1 MIITKRQI
9 RNIFFEF
16 NKFKEYMYA
25 GKTKEER
32 DELAQFFTPPEISI
46 KLLEMYN
53 VESLINKVIQDPCSG
68 SGNLLAAA
76 IIAGADLDKVLG
88 NDYDAAM
95 VKLCRERIKTIP
107 DRLEAVD
114 KDFADE
120 LREKLKA
127 FNDWQIHQGNALQA
141 RCLIEFGEEYDTNYN
156 PEYIDDL
163 DYAQS
168 YEHDEEQTFLG
179 ETRVYHVN
187 KLSWADENK
196 KAQERLEKKQQLEKR
211 NTQKTTEKTEKAE
224 QINLFEDFFGGN

>member
-1 MIITKRQI
+1 MNLTEEIKNLIITEYKA
-9 RNIFFEF
+9 FEDF
-16 NKFKEYMYA
+16 MYA

-46 KLLEMYN
+46 KLLEAYN
-53 VESLINKVIQDPCSG
+53 VKDLSGKIILDPTSG

-76 IIAGADLDKVLG
+76 LIAGADSDKIFG

-95 VKLCRERIKTIP
+95 VKLCRERIRTIP
-107 DRLEAVD
+107 DRLEEID
-114 KDFADE
+114 KEFANS
-120 LREKLKA
+120 LKAKLKD

-163 DYAQS
+163 EYAQS

-179 ETRVYHVN
+179 ETAVYHVN

-196 KAQERLEKKQQLEKR
+196 KAQERLENKQQLEKR
-211 NTQKTTEKTEKAE
+211 NTQKAIEKTEKAE
-224 QINLFEDFFGGN
+224 QVNLFEDFFGGN

>member
-46 KLLEMYN
+46 KLLELYN

-95 VKLCRERIKTIP
+95 VKLCRERIRTIP
-107 DRLEAVD
+107 DRLEEID
-114 KDFADE
+114 KEFANS
-120 LREKLKA
+120 LKAKLKD

-163 DYAQS
+163 EYAQS

-179 ETRVYHVN
+179 ETAVYHVN

-211 NTQKTTEKTEKAE
+211 NTQKAIEKTEKAE
-224 QINLFEDFFGGN
+224 QVNLFEDFFGGN

>member
-46 KLLEMYN
+46 KLLELYN

-68 SGNLLAAA
+68 SGNLLVAA

-95 VKLCRERIKTIP
+95 VKLCRERIRTIP
-107 DRLEAVD
+107 DRLEEID
-114 KDFADE
+114 KEFANS
-120 LREKLKA
+120 LRVKLK
-127 FNDWQIHQGNALQA
+127 
-141 RCLIEFGEEYDTNYN
+141 
-156 PEYIDDL
+156 
-163 DYAQS
+163 
-168 YEHDEEQTFLG
+168 
-179 ETRVYHVN
+179 
-187 KLSWADENK
+187 
-196 KAQERLEKKQQLEKR
+196 
-211 NTQKTTEKTEKAE
+211 
-224 QINLFEDFFGGN
+224 